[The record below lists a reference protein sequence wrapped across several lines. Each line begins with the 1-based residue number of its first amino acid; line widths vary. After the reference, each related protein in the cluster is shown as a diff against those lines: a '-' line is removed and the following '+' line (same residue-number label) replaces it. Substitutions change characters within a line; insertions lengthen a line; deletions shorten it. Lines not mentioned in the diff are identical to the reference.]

1 MLLDIEDLNKVPIAV
16 LFTKI
21 DLPNTQSNE
30 VMLNALNLKY
40 VNYPD
45 RPLRI
50 FRTSIYQPDTYKP
63 VFEWLSS
70 QF

>member
-1 MLLDIEDLNKVPIAV
+1 MLLYIEDLNKVPIAV

>member
-1 MLLDIEDLNKVPIAV
+1 M

-21 DLPNTQSNE
+21 DLPNTQPNE
-30 VMLNALNLKY
+30 VMLNALKLKY

-45 RPLRI
+45 RPLRV
-50 FRTSIYQPDTYKP
+50 FRTTIYQPDTYRP

-70 QF
+70 HF